1 MLSEKKEILTA
12 FIKPLARAITNVNP
26 NSLTLLGLLT
36 SLAAGYLFALGDSIE
51 GGVLLLVS
59 GFFDVLDG
67 AVARENGRV
76 TRFGGFLDSVCDR
89 YADSAVFV
97 GIMYAGYPVQRDLW
111 LAAAFALVGSL
122 MVSYTRARAGEV
134 GASSLPG
141 LAERAERLLL
151 VSIGAVAGYLY
162 WAVVAVAVLSH
173 ITVLQ
178 RVLVARDMLRR

>member
-1 MLSEKKEILTA
+1 
-12 FIKPLARAITNVNP
+12 
-26 NSLTLLGLLT
+26 
-36 SLAAGYLFALGDSIE
+36 
-51 GGVLLLVS
+51 
-59 GFFDVLDG
+59 
-67 AVARENGRV
+67 
-76 TRFGGFLDSVCDR
+76 
-89 YADSAVFV
+89 
-97 GIMYAGYPVQRDLW
+97 MYAGYPVQRDLW